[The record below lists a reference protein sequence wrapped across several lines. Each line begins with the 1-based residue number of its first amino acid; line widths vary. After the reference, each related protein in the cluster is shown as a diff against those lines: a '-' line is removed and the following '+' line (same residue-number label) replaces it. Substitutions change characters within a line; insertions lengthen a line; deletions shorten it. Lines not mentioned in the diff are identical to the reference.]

1 MNMTSVT
8 SHRVPQKLHPLSLL
22 AQLTGRHTT
31 GNLRVYT
38 QMASWLINI
47 EEGKLTYAS
56 YSDRLFERLDH
67 HLYRLSQR
75 VPTLDSATRV
85 QIRLMFE
92 PKNES
97 QSMPYADYQAICW
110 LVHQESITPTQ
121 AETLISQLS
130 QEALV
135 TFLSLKAGNYQFS
148 IEEDWEKLPKFCH
161 LDLRLLVEYCH
172 KQLGNQLNI
181 DSSVKASQGQPVLPL
196 KKTPSEFLNSPEF
209 SRVNNTETADKKNHD
224 NSQTFGRKKVYTVVC
239 IDDSQT
245 ILDSIKLF
253 LEGDTFS
260 VVGINDP
267 LKALMKII
275 RSKPDIILLDVEM
288 PNLQGFELCSILR
301 RHSDLKNI
309 PIVMVTSRKGFIDKA
324 KAKMVRSSGYLTK
337 PFTQQDL
344 LKMLFKHLE

>member
-1 MNMTSVT
+1 MNITSVT
-8 SHRVPQKLHPLSLL
+8 SHPVPQKLHPLSLL
-22 AQLTGRHTT
+22 AQLTGRYTT

-38 QMASWLINI
+38 QIASWLINI

-67 HLYRLSQR
+67 HLYRLSQG
-75 VPTLDSATRV
+75 VSTLDSATRV

-97 QSMPYADYQAICW
+97 QSIPYPDYQAICW
-110 LVHQESITPTQ
+110 LVRHERITPAQ

-130 QEALV
+130 QEALA
-135 TFLSLKAGNYQFS
+135 TFLTVKEGNYQFS
-148 IEEDWEKLPKFCH
+148 IEQGWDELPKFCH
-161 LDLRLLVEYCH
+161 LDLRLLLEYCY
-172 KQLGNQLNI
+172 KQLRNQLNI
-181 DSSVKASQGQPVLPL
+181 DSSVMTSQGSPVLPL
-196 KKTPSEFLNSPEF
+196 KKSPSEFLNRPEF
-209 SRVNNTETADKKNHD
+209 TPSKNTRTADKKNYD
-224 NSQTFGRKKVYTVVC
+224 NAQTFGRKKLYTVVC

-253 LEGDTFS
+253 LEGDRFS
-260 VVGINDP
+260 VVTINDP

-288 PNLQGFELCSILR
+288 PNLQGFELCSLLR
-301 RHSDLKNI
+301 RHSDLKDI
-309 PIVMVTSRKGFIDKA
+309 PIIMVTSRKGFIDKA

-337 PFTQQDL
+337 PFTQEGL

>member
-8 SHRVPQKLHPLSLL
+8 SRPVPQKLHPLSLL
-22 AQLTGRHTT
+22 AQLTGRYTT

-67 HLYRLSQR
+67 HLYRLSQG
-75 VPTLDSATRV
+75 VSTIDSATRV

-97 QSMPYADYQAICW
+97 QFIPYADYQAICW
-110 LVHQESITPTQ
+110 LVRQERITPAQ

-130 QEALV
+130 QEALA
-135 TFLSLKAGNYQFS
+135 TFLTLKEGNYQFS
-148 IEEDWEKLPKFCH
+148 IEQGWEELPKFCH
-161 LDLRLLVEYCH
+161 LDLRLLVEYCY
-172 KQLGNQLNI
+172 KQLRNQLNI
-181 DSSVKASQGQPVLPL
+181 DSSVMASQGSPVLPL
-196 KKTPSEFLNSPEF
+196 KKSPSEFLNRPEF
-209 SRVNNTETADKKNHD
+209 TPRKNTRTPDKKNYD
-224 NSQTFGRKKVYTVVC
+224 NSQTFGKKKVYTVVC

-253 LEGDTFS
+253 LEGDRFS
-260 VVGINDP
+260 VVTINDP

-288 PNLQGFELCSILR
+288 PNLQGFELCSLLR

-309 PIVMVTSRKGFIDKA
+309 PIIMVTSRKGFIDKA

-337 PFTQQDL
+337 PFTQEGL